1 MVKNPDLV
9 FDKAEEMA
17 AKYREQLRKQMAEK
31 EGLAT
36 EAPEESSVIYEEV
49 VTEEVALAVE

>member
-1 MVKNPDLV
+1 
-9 FDKAEEMA
+9 
-17 AKYREQLRKQMAEK
+17 MAEK